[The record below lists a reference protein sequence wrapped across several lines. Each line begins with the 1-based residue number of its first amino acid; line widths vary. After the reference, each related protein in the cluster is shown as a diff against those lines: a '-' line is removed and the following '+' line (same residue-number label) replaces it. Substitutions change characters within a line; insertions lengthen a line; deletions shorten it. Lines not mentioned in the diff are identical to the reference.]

1 MNCLFRR
8 GVLAMMICLPAASF
22 AAESPAGPSAP
33 YFLSLGEFT
42 VNLRDNSSHFDFVVI
57 NVTLELSPDVASRLK
72 EITPRLKE
80 EVMLHLM
87 EMADRGEL
95 QPGHADPLIVKTQ
108 LADTLEKTAPEGIQD
123 VLITRLLYG

>member
-1 MNCLFRR
+1 MKSMFRR
-8 GVLAMMICLPAASF
+8 SVLAMMICLPAVSF
-22 AAESPAGPSAP
+22 AAESPAAPPAP

-42 VNLRDNSSHFDFVVI
+42 VNLRDNASHFDFVVI
-57 NVTLELSPDVASRLK
+57 NVTLELSPDNASRLK
-72 EITPRLKE
+72 EIIPRLKE

-108 LADTLEKTAPEGIQD
+108 LADTLQKTAPDGIQD